1 MEKKSLKPFSVGG
14 KNTLNVTWFVLFR
27 DVSVFIEAGICLL
40 FPVAEDVWQMLGQLL
55 LAPPPHS
62 AEGGALGGARGRAS
76 RACALSPQGRGSGGL
91 LHLPGHL
98 LGHRPVP
105 LWVHLLFRL
114 EEAKMPQLWRQLYLK
129 GTPHVAFLLPAL
141 FF

>member
-55 LAPPPHS
+55 LAPPLHS

-76 RACALSPQGRGSGGL
+76 RARAPSLRRVGVLEDSFTFLGILLAIVLFPFGFVCCFAL
-91 LHLPGHL
+91 
-98 LGHRPVP
+98 
-105 LWVHLLFRL
+105 
-114 EEAKMPQLWRQLYLK
+114 KK
-129 GTPHVAFLLPAL
+129 
-141 FF
+141 

>member
-76 RACALSPQGRGSGGL
+76 RACAPSLRRVGVLEDSFTFLGIL
-91 LHLPGHL
+91 LAI
-98 LGHRPVP
+98 V
-105 LWVHLLFRL
+105 LFPFGF
-114 EEAKMPQLWRQLYLK
+114 ACCFALK
-129 GTPHVAFLLPAL
+129 K
-141 FF
+141 